1 MVLDAGSR
9 QVETTLYLDGVT
21 LRMDSR
27 ESYATPEAAKKAF
40 ERLKKM
46 LGGEGYKDA

>member
-9 QVETTLYLDGVT
+9 KVDTTLYLDGAT
-21 LRMDSR
+21 LRMESH
-27 ESYATPEAAKKAF
+27 ESYPTPDAARKAF

-46 LGGEGYKDA
+46 LGGEGYKDT